1 MPGMLGKKLGMT
13 NIYSEDGR
21 AFPVTVLE
29 VGPCNVVAI
38 KSKEKDGYEA
48 LQLGFSER
56 KEKHLNKPQIENYK
70 KLKLS
75 FSAYLKEF
83 RNFEVSEYSV
93 GDVIQSEIFE
103 EGDIVKVTGNSKG
116 KGFQGVMKRHN
127 FSGGQRT
134 HGQGD
139 RERAGG
145 SIGQSSYPSRVFKGM
160 KMPGRMGNDR
170 VTTSGLKVVRVI
182 NEKNLVLVKGAVPGA
197 INSIVEIKKKLVK

>member
-13 NIYSEDGR
+13 NIYSEDGI

-48 LQLGFSER
+48 LQLGFGER
-56 KEKHLNKPQIENYK
+56 KVKHLRKPQIDNYK
-70 KLKLS
+70 KLKLTP
-75 FSAYLKEF
+75 SAFLKEF
-83 RNFEVSEYSV
+83 RNFDISEYKI
-93 GDVIQSEIFE
+93 GDVIQSEMFE
-103 EGDIVKVTGNSKG
+103 EGDIVKVTGSSKG

-170 VTTSGLKVVRVI
+170 VTTSGLKVVKVVT
-182 NEKNLVLVKGAVPGA
+182 EKNLVLVKGAVPGA
-197 INSIVEIKKKLVK
+197 INSIVEIKK

>member
-21 AFPVTVLE
+21 AYPVTVLE

-48 LQLGFSER
+48 IQLGFGER
-56 KEKHLNKPQIENYK
+56 KEKHLSKPQIDNYK
-70 KLKLS
+70 KLKLTP
-75 FSAYLKEF
+75 SAFLKEF
-83 RNFEVSEYSV
+83 RNFDISEYKI
-93 GDVIQSEIFE
+93 GDVVQSEMFE
-103 EGDIVKVTGNSKG
+103 EGDVVKVTGRSKG

-160 KMPGRMGNDR
+160 KMPGRMGGDR
-170 VTTSGLKVVRVI
+170 VTTSGIKVVKVI
-182 NEKNLVLVKGAVPGA
+182 SEKNLVLVKGAVPGA
-197 INSIVEIKKKLVK
+197 INSIVEIKK

>member
-29 VGPCNVVAI
+29 VGPCNVVSI
-38 KSKEKDGYEA
+38 KSKDKDGYEA
-48 LQLGFSER
+48 LQLGFGER
-56 KEKHLNKPQIENYK
+56 KEKHLSKPQIENYK
-70 KLKLS
+70 KLKLTP
-75 FSAYLKEF
+75 SAFLREF
-83 RNFEVSEYSV
+83 RNFDISEYKI

-170 VTTSGLKVVRVI
+170 VTTSGLKVVKVI
-182 NEKNLVLVKGAVPGA
+182 TEKNLVLVKGAVPGA
-197 INSIVEIKKKLVK
+197 INSIVEIKK

>member
-1 MPGMLGKKLGMT
+1 MSGMLGKKLGMT

-29 VGPCNVVAI
+29 VGPCNVVSI
-38 KSKEKDGYEA
+38 KSKDKDGYEA
-48 LQLGFSER
+48 LQLGFGKR
-56 KEKHLNKPQIENYK
+56 KEKHLSKPQIDNYK
-70 KLKLS
+70 KLKLTP
-75 FSAYLKEF
+75 SAFLREF
-83 RNFEVSEYSV
+83 RNYDISEYKI

-170 VTTSGLKVVRVI
+170 VTTSGLKVVKVI
-182 NEKNLVLVKGAVPGA
+182 TEKNLVLVKGAVPGA
-197 INSIVEIKKKLVK
+197 INSIVEIKK

>member
-1 MPGMLGKKLGMT
+1 MPGLLGKKLGMT

-38 KSKEKDGYEA
+38 KSKIKDGYEA
-48 LQLGFSER
+48 LQLGFGER
-56 KEKHLNKPQIENYK
+56 KEKHLNKPQIENYRK
-70 KLKLS
+70 HKLTL
-75 FSAYLKEF
+75 SAYLKEF
-83 RNFEVSEYSV
+83 RNFEISEYKV
-93 GDVIQSEIFE
+93 GDVIKSEIFE

-170 VTTSGLKVVRVI
+170 VTTLGLKVVRVI

-197 INSIVEIKKKLVK
+197 INSIVEIKK